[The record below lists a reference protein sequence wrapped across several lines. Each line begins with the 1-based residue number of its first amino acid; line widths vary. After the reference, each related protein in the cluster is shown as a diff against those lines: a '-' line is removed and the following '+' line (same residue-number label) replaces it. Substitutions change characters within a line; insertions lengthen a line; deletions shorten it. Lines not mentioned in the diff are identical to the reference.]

1 MNIRILQCDD
11 QVRADTA
18 IQDREDLRR
27 YMENFQLSGG
37 SATDFRPVFG
47 YVEQLAAE
55 GEFENLKGLIYFTDG
70 YGIYPAQ
77 MPAYDTIFIFL
88 DENGDRP
95 ELPPWAIGIV
105 LNEDDIGA

>member
-1 MNIRILQCDD
+1 M
-11 QVRADTA
+11 
-18 IQDREDLRR
+18 
-27 YMENFQLSGG
+27 
-37 SATDFRPVFG
+37 FG